1 MPRTRNMPE
10 FDDIPGELLHNAAQA
25 SRLRRR
31 GAIRSVGRRTDL
43 FASAPHAFGRENAD
57 AVLVGALRGAT
68 AQRGTRWV
76 ICGGPE
82 EDTSDGEEDD
92 WMGTPSDKTICRP
105 SPLPS
110 IIDLRPA
117 KPHPL
122 SLGTLPRRPARRI
135 DNGCG
140 AVLHYSA
147 LSVPRVSSCAA
158 RIDPDD
164 EHAAVGVLPE
174 SSHPV
179 PRPASMCGCV
189 RERVGCLRC
198 GSEVGVRYRPC
209 DRHAAR
215 VVRASVLFDPART
228 HPDEPFA
235 DSVAPADADGED
247 SDSDTGSSSGLH
259 TVLNTLGSFLGQQR
273 QPLRSPPPV
282 PTPLRAGISPMLALS
297 ELPRLLGESG
307 GLLATGANATPLSPI
322 SISMALR
329 RSLRDGLDSPGT
341 PMDGEMGDSDA
352 GRSTPTPARR
362 VRRKR
367 SESIER

>member
-1 MPRTRNMPE
+1 MPRTRNMPD
-10 FDDIPGELLHNAAQA
+10 FDDIPSELLHNAAQA

-31 GAIRSVGRRTDL
+31 GAIRSVGSRTDL
-43 FASAPHAFGRENAD
+43 FMPGSHTFGRESAD
-57 AVLVGALRGAT
+57 AVLVGALRSAT

-76 ICGGPE
+76 ICGGRE
-82 EDTSDGEEDD
+82 EDMSDAEDDD
-92 WMGTPSDKTICRP
+92 WMETQPTEKEIYRP

-110 IIDLRPA
+110 IIDLRP
-117 KPHPL
+117 KVRPL
-122 SLGTLPRRPARRI
+122 SFGTSPPRPARRI

-158 RIDPDD
+158 RIEPDD
-164 EHAAVGVLPE
+164 EHAAVGPLPE
-174 SSHPV
+174 SSHPI
-179 PRPASMCGCV
+179 PRPVSLCGCV

-198 GSEVGVRYRPC
+198 GNEVGVRYRPC

-235 DSVAPADADGED
+235 DSAQPADADGED

-259 TVLNTLGSFLGQQR
+259 IVLNTLSSLLDRQHR

-297 ELPRLLGESG
+297 ELPRLLGEA
-307 GLLATGANATPLSPI
+307 GLPATGANATPLSPL
-322 SISMALR
+322 SVTALR
-329 RSLRDGLDSPGT
+329 RSLRDDLDSPST
-341 PMDGEMGDSDA
+341 PIDGDMGDSDA
-352 GRSTPTPARR
+352 GRSTPQPTRR
-362 VRRKR
+362 
-367 SESIER
+367 

>member
-1 MPRTRNMPE
+1 MMPRTRNMPE

-31 GAIRSVGRRTDL
+31 GAIRSVGSRTDL

-92 WMGTPSDKTICRP
+92 WMETPSDKTIYRP

-117 KPHPL
+117 KPRPL
-122 SLGTLPRRPARRI
+122 SLGTSPRRPARRI

-247 SDSDTGSSSGLH
+247 SDSDTG
-259 TVLNTLGSFLGQQR
+259 QQR

-322 SISMALR
+322 SI
-329 RSLRDGLDSPGT
+329 
-341 PMDGEMGDSDA
+341 
-352 GRSTPTPARR
+352 
-362 VRRKR
+362 
-367 SESIER
+367 